1 MVMGTPLYSPDRS
14 RGKGAD
20 DDGNNVDDARDRRL
34 DLRLSGPPLNDTRL
48 AGDRAVARGDAPVS
62 PVGRPFPSVGGTAL
76 SGENVRFP
84 GDLAGAPA
92 VLLVAY
98 QRMAQS
104 DVSSW
109 LEFLKARQPGLV
121 VYEVPTIPAVAF
133 RPWASWIDGG
143 MRKGVP
149 QELWPRVVTL
159 YRDGGP
165 VRELLG
171 DSGFVGAS
179 VVLLDA
185 AGVVRWFDAQG
196 FTPGKGES
204 LLGELRHLGD
214 APPD

>member
-1 MVMGTPLYSPDRS
+1 MSTPLHSPDRS
-14 RGKGAD
+14 RDKGPD
-20 DDGNNVDDARDRRL
+20 DRGNDVDDVREVRERRL
-34 DLRLSGPPLNDTRL
+34 DLRLRDPRL
-48 AGDRAVARGDAPVS
+48 AGDRGVARDDAPIS

-109 LEFLKARQPGLV
+109 LEFLEARQPGLV

-196 FTPGKGES
+196 FTPDKGES
-204 LLGELRHLGD
+204 LLSELRRLGD